1 MDKETIITSSN
12 KFVDEVL
19 KRFSPSSIILY
30 GSYANGSA
38 RESSDIDIA
47 VVFDRYPD
55 SILDG
60 MKSLYRLRRDVD
72 DRIEPILLEKCNDK
86 SGFYS
91 HVLKT
96 GQVLYSNQ

>member
-1 MDKETIITSSN
+1 MDKETAIASSN
-12 KFVDEVL
+12 RFVEEVL
-19 KRFSPSSIILY
+19 KKFAPSSIILY
-30 GSYANGSA
+30 GSYANDTA

-47 VVFDRYPD
+47 VVFDEYPD

-60 MKSLYRLRRDVD
+60 MKSLFRLRRDVD

-86 SGFYS
+86 SGFYN

-96 GQVLYSNQ
+96 GQILYSNQ